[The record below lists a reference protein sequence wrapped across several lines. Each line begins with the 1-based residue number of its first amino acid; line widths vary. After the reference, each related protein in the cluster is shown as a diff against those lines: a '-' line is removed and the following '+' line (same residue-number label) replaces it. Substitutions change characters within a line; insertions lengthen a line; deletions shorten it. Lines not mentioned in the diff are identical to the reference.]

1 MFSVANLHNRF
12 FRPNFPRSIY
22 ALIAVVALVLATSC
36 SKTSNA
42 QAITVYKSP
51 TCGCCKKWISH
62 LEANGFE
69 VTAHDTYD
77 MQSIKRQNGV
87 ADHLASCHTAIVN
100 GYVIEGHV
108 PADNIKRLL
117 KEKPVAA
124 GLTVPGMPMGSP
136 GMEGPRKD
144 PYNVLLFNRA
154 GDSAIFDRR

>member
-1 MFSVANLHNRF
+1 MFSAASSHRKPFRLVVPHF
-12 FRPNFPRSIY
+12 FY
-22 ALIAVVALVLATSC
+22 ALTTALLLALAAGC
-36 SKTSNA
+36 GKTSNA
-42 QAITVYKSP
+42 EVITVYKSP

-69 VTAHDTYD
+69 VKAYDTHD
-77 MQSIKRQNGV
+77 MQSVKQQNGV

-108 PADNIKRLL
+108 PADSIKRLL

>member
-1 MFSVANLHNRF
+1 VFSAVNHHRKP
-12 FRPNFPRSIY
+12 FRLVVPHFIY
-22 ALIAVVALVLATSC
+22 ALTIVFALTLAAGC

-51 TCGCCKKWISH
+51 TCGCCKNWISH

-69 VTAHDTYD
+69 VTAHDTDD
-77 MQSIKRQNGV
+77 MQSIKQQYGV

-108 PADNIKRLL
+108 PADSIKRLL

-144 PYNVLLFNRA
+144 AYNVLLFNRA
-154 GDSAIFDRR
+154 GDSAIFDRH

>member
-1 MFSVANLHNRF
+1 MFPVTGRHNKP
-12 FRPNFPRSIY
+12 FRPNFPRAIY
-22 ALIAVVALVLATSC
+22 ALIAVIALVLAASC

-77 MQSIKRQNGV
+77 MQSVKQANGV
-87 ADHLASCHTAIVN
+87 ADHLSSCHTAIVN

-108 PADNIKRLL
+108 PADSIKRLL